1 MARLTRSRPLQI
13 GAISAHGDE
22 LLAVDELLP
31 IAVVFSAAGDV
42 QAAHTWE
49 LSPTERAGNRVN
61 SVLLTTEEILIIS
74 PAAGGVVRIDRRS
87 GVSDT
92 IALDPPPWFIV
103 AAGDTVWLGD
113 SAYDGYYLNEPT
125 PTPPHTVSYPV
136 IWEEDVEVEK
146 DPARQFP
153 EWGPWPRLVKKK
165 GPRPSDS
172 IGRQAVLEV
181 SSPGHLWRLRGD
193 RAEPVDLGGVVGTAY
208 GSPHGL
214 LLTCRTPDDPM
225 IRERSHG
232 PEGGARHVARSESVL
247 LVQHDGTFEVI
258 AKVRSVDRFVPA
270 GNGCALFAGFETED
284 KTLRLL
290 DFDHRASASRCRTSG
305 RRTPTPNSLTA
316 TAWCRSITEPRRSA

>member
-136 IWEEDVEVEK
+136 IW
-146 DPARQFP
+146 
-153 EWGPWPRLVKKK
+153 
-165 GPRPSDS
+165 
-172 IGRQAVLEV
+172 
-181 SSPGHLWRLRGD
+181 
-193 RAEPVDLGGVVGTAY
+193 
-208 GSPHGL
+208 
-214 LLTCRTPDDPM
+214 
-225 IRERSHG
+225 
-232 PEGGARHVARSESVL
+232 
-247 LVQHDGTFEVI
+247 
-258 AKVRSVDRFVPA
+258 
-270 GNGCALFAGFETED
+270 
-284 KTLRLL
+284 
-290 DFDHRASASRCRTSG
+290 
-305 RRTPTPNSLTA
+305 
-316 TAWCRSITEPRRSA
+316 